1 VTAGHANKLITLE
14 HIIQHKAQITFK
26 AIDLHKMENFQMNA
40 HTQITAH
47 IADISRF
54 KCMVG

>member
-1 VTAGHANKLITLE
+1 MTAGHANEIITLK
-14 HIIQHKAQITFK
+14 HFIQLKAQVTFK
-26 AIDLHKMENFQMNA
+26 AIDLHKMEDFQMNA

-47 IADISRF
+47 VADTRF